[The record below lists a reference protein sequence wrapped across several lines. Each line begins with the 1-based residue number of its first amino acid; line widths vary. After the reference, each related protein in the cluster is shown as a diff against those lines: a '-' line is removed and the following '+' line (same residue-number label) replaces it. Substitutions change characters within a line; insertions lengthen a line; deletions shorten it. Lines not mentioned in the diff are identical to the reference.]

1 MRPLRP
7 LATYG
12 ARWGLG
18 AAGSDAAV
26 VVTSGMDVD
35 SAHWFWSA
43 GFGPP
48 RTPPVEGDGGA
59 GIAQLAG
66 GIKEGGKPP
75 FRCCPIS
82 MPPIS
87 MLQRATCMYLAGQQP
102 ALVQTASTLGM
113 GDIR

>member
-7 LATYG
+7 LATYC

-35 SAHWFWSA
+35 SVHWFWSA

-48 RTPPVEGDGGA
+48 RNPPVEGDGGA

-66 GIKEGGKPP
+66 GIKTAGLALTGPP
-75 FRCCPIS
+75 RPVPIEVAR
-82 MPPIS
+82 I
-87 MLQRATCMYLAGQQP
+87 LQDSRSVYLGRRRH
-102 ALVQTASTLGM
+102 LFGWEASDERT
-113 GDIR
+113 